1 MARPD
6 AEVEVDLDLVCAL
19 LRDQHPDLAG
29 LAISELG
36 FGWDNVLF
44 RLGPDLLVRLPR
56 RAASAHLVEH
66 EQRWLPVIGPSLPLP
81 VPLPVRTGEPGQGF
95 PWRWSVVPWIPGR
108 PIHGS
113 TELDWPAIADQL
125 GRFVAAV
132 NHPAPPEAPHN
143 PYRGTSLAERE
154 PHLHAALDRAGDQLA
169 AVGDGVHRGR
179 IESVWSALRTLPVSS
194 EPPSWLHGDLHPLNI
209 LVDGG
214 SVSGVVDFGDMAAG
228 DRATDLSLAWLVL
241 PASVRARF
249 RQAAGSRRPVDDATW
264 GRARAW
270 AIALAVAYLSG
281 DEVIA
286 PIGARALAEALA
298 NTA

>member
-1 MARPD
+1 M
-6 AEVEVDLDLVCAL
+6 EVDADLVGAL
-19 LRDQHPDLAG
+19 LRDQHPDLAE
-29 LAISELG
+29 LPISELG
-36 FGWDNVLF
+36 SGWDNVLF

-56 RAASAHLVEH
+56 RVASAHLLEH
-66 EQRWLPVIGPSLPLP
+66 EQRWLPLIGPSLPLP
-81 VPLPVRTGEPGQGF
+81 VPVPVRTGEPGRGF

-125 GRFVAAV
+125 GGFVAAV
-132 NHPAPPEAPHN
+132 NHPAPPEAPRN
-143 PYRGTSLAERE
+143 PYRGTSLEERE
-154 PHLHAALDRAGDQLA
+154 PQLHAALDRAGDRLA
-169 AVGDGVHRGR
+169 TMGDGVDRGR
-179 IESVWSALRTLPVSS
+179 IESVWSALRRLPASS

-214 SVSGVVDFGDMAAG
+214 SVSGIVDFGDMAAG

-249 RQAAGSRRPVDDATW
+249 RRAAGAERPVDDATW
-264 GRARAW
+264 GRACAW

-281 DEVIA
+281 DDVIA
-286 PIGARALAEALA
+286 SIGARALPDALVDI
-298 NTA
+298 T